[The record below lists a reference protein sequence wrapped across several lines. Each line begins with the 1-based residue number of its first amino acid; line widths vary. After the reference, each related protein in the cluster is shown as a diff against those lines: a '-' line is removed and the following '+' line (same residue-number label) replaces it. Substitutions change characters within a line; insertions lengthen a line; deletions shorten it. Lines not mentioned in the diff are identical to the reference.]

1 MASSKAHQP
10 LLKEAEVG
18 EILGVSRAWL
28 WRDRQKNRE
37 IPYIKLG
44 GCIRYRLLDIES
56 HIEKNIIGERK

>member
-1 MASSKAHQP
+1 MLSIKDHQP
-10 LLKEAEVG
+10 LLNEAQVG

-37 IPYIKLG
+37 IPFIKLG

-56 HIEKNIIGERK
+56 HIEKNIIGAKK